1 MDVPRQAS
9 DLRKRRIRRIS
20 YAVAGVAAILA
31 VTLGVSRLKPAP
43 PSVDRAAVWVDT
55 VKQGTMLRQMRG
67 LGTLVPVEIRW
78 IPAATEGRVER
89 IVVLPGSQVKANTVL
104 LQLSNPQLQQEE
116 TDARYQLQAAEAEYR
131 QLQASLHSAVLDQ
144 KATAAAVSAD
154 YREALAQSRSD
165 ADLVQKGLVARLD
178 ADVSQQ
184 KALGL
189 QQRTA
194 LEQQR
199 IAAAQASMAAQ
210 LAAQQA
216 KVAQLRAQYE
226 LKQSQVADLQV
237 KAGIDGVL
245 QDLPLQVG
253 QWVTSGTTMAK
264 VAQPQQLKA
273 QIKVAETEARDVQLG
288 QPASIDTHNGVI
300 PGHVIRID
308 PAVQNGTVTVDVA
321 LDGALPSG
329 ARPDLSVDGTINIE
343 TLSNV
348 LYVGRPAFGQADSTV
363 TMFKLTGDGKEAV
376 RVKVE
381 LGKTSVNTVQIV
393 RGLNVGDQVIL
404 SDMSAQDGADRIRL
418 Q

>member
-55 VKQGTMLRQMRG
+55 VKQGTMLRQVRG

-154 YREALAQSRSD
+154 YREALAQSKSD

-189 QQRTA
+189 QQRTE

-199 IAAAQASMAAQ
+199 IAAAQSSMAAQ

-363 TMFKLTGDGKEAV
+363 TMFKLIGDGKEAV

>member
-1 MDVPRQAS
+1 
-9 DLRKRRIRRIS
+9 
-20 YAVAGVAAILA
+20 
-31 VTLGVSRLKPAP
+31 
-43 PSVDRAAVWVDT
+43 
-55 VKQGTMLRQMRG
+55 
-67 LGTLVPVEIRW
+67 VPVEIRW

-89 IVVLPGSQVKANTVL
+89 ILVLPGSQVKANTVL

-154 YREALAQSRSD
+154 YREALAQSKSD

-178 ADVSQQ
+178 ADVSRQ

-189 QQRTA
+189 EQRTE

-199 IAAAQASMAAQ
+199 IAAAQSSMAAQ

-237 KAGIDGVL
+237 KAGINGVL

-343 TLSNV
+343 KLSNV

-363 TMFKLTGDGKEAV
+363 TMYKLAGDGKDAV
-376 RVKVE
+376 AVKVE
-381 LGKTSVNTVQIV
+381 LGKTSVNTVQIL

-404 SDMSAQDGADRIRL
+404 SDMSAQDGADSIRL

>member
-55 VKQGTMLRQMRG
+55 VKQGTMLRQVRG

-104 LQLSNPQLQQEE
+104 LQLSNPQLLQEE

-144 KATAAAVSAD
+144 RATAAAVSAD
-154 YREALAQSRSD
+154 YREALAQSKSD

-178 ADVSQQ
+178 ADVSRQ

-189 QQRTA
+189 EQRTE

-199 IAAAQASMAAQ
+199 VQAAQSSMTAQ

-288 QPASIDTHNGVI
+288 QPASIDTHNGII

-321 LDGALPSG
+321 LDGVLPGG

-376 RVKVE
+376 AVKVE
-381 LGKTSVNTVQIV
+381 LGKTSVNTVQIL

>member
-55 VKQGTMLRQMRG
+55 VKQGTMLRQVRG

-343 TLSNV
+343 TLSDV

>member
-9 DLRKRRIRRIS
+9 DLRKRRIRRIG

-31 VTLGVSRLKPAP
+31 ITLGVSRLKPAP

-55 VKQGTMLRQMRG
+55 VKQGTMLRQVRG

-89 IVVLPGSQVKANTVL
+89 ILVLPGSQVKANTVL
-104 LQLSNPQLQQEE
+104 LQLSNPQLRQEE

-154 YREALAQSRSD
+154 YREALAQSKSD

-178 ADVSQQ
+178 ADVSRQ

-189 QQRTA
+189 EQRTE

-199 IAAAQASMAAQ
+199 IAAAQSSMAAQ

-237 KAGIDGVL
+237 KAGINGVL

-343 TLSNV
+343 KLSNV

-363 TMFKLTGDGKEAV
+363 TMYKLAGDGKDAV
-376 RVKVE
+376 AVKVE
-381 LGKTSVNTVQIV
+381 LGKTSVNTVQIL

>member
-9 DLRKRRIRRIS
+9 ELRKRRIRRLLW
-20 YAVAGVAAILA
+20 AVAGVAAILA
-31 VTLGVSRLKPAP
+31 VALGVSRLKPAP

-55 VKQGTMLRQMRG
+55 VKQGTMLRQVRG

-89 IVVLPGSQVKANTVL
+89 ILVLPGSQVKAGTVL

-154 YREALAQSRSD
+154 YREALAQSKSD

-178 ADVSQQ
+178 ADVSRQ

-189 QQRTA
+189 EQRTA

-199 IAAAQASMAAQ
+199 VQAAQSSMTAQ

-216 KVAQLRAQYE
+216 KLAQLRAQYE
-226 LKQSQVADLQV
+226 LKRSQVADLQV

-253 QWVTSGTTMAK
+253 QWVTSGATLAK

-321 LDGALPSG
+321 LDGALPGG

-343 TLSNV
+343 TLNNV

-381 LGKTSVNTVQIV
+381 LGKTSVNTVQIL

>member
-1 MDVPRQAS
+1 MSWTVTGVV
-9 DLRKRRIRRIS
+9 
-20 YAVAGVAAILA
+20 AVLA
-31 VTLGVSRLKPAP
+31 VGLGVSRLKPAP

-55 VKQGTMLRQMRG
+55 VKQGEMLRQVRG

-89 IVVLPGSQVKANTVL
+89 IEVLPGSQVKAGTVL
-104 LQLSNPQLQQEE
+104 LQLSNPQLQQQE

-144 KATAAAVSAD
+144 KATAAAVGAD

-178 ADVSQQ
+178 ADVSRQ

-189 QQRTA
+189 AQRTE

-199 IAAAQASMAAQ
+199 IAAAQSSMAAQ

-226 LKQSQVADLQV
+226 LKRSQVADLQV

-288 QPASIDTHNGVI
+288 QPASIDTHNGII

-321 LDGALPSG
+321 LDGALPGG
-329 ARPDLSVDGTINIE
+329 ARPDLSVDGTVNIE
-343 TLSNV
+343 RLSHV

-363 TMFKLTGDGKEAV
+363 TMFKLSNDGRQAV

>member
-1 MDVPRQAS
+1 MS
-9 DLRKRRIRRIS
+9 WT
-20 YAVAGVAAILA
+20 VAGVVAVLA
-31 VTLGVSRLKPAP
+31 VGLGVSRLKPAP

-55 VKQGTMLRQMRG
+55 VKQGEMLRQVRG

-89 IVVLPGSQVKANTVL
+89 IEVLPGSQVKAGTVL
-104 LQLSNPQLQQEE
+104 LQLSNPQLQQQE

-144 KATAAAVSAD
+144 KATAAAVGAD
-154 YREALAQSRSD
+154 YREALAQSKSD

-178 ADVSQQ
+178 ADVSRQ

-189 QQRTA
+189 AQRTE

-199 IAAAQASMAAQ
+199 VAAARSSMAAQ

-226 LKQSQVADLQV
+226 LKRSQVADLQV
-237 KAGIDGVL
+237 KAGIEGVL

-288 QPASIDTHNGVI
+288 QPASIDTHNGII

-321 LDGALPSG
+321 LDGTLPGG

-343 TLSNV
+343 RLSHV

>member
-9 DLRKRRIRRIS
+9 DLRKRRLRRIG

-55 VKQGTMLRQMRG
+55 VKQGTMLRQVRG

-89 IVVLPGSQVKANTVL
+89 ILVLPGSQVKANTVL

-154 YREALAQSRSD
+154 YREALAQSKSD

-178 ADVSQQ
+178 ADVSRQ

-189 QQRTA
+189 EQRTE

-199 IAAAQASMAAQ
+199 IAAALSSMAAQ

-264 VAQPQQLKA
+264 VAQPEQLKA

-321 LDGALPSG
+321 LDGALPGG

-343 TLSNV
+343 KLSNV

-363 TMFKLTGDGKEAV
+363 TMYKLTGDGKEAV
-376 RVKVE
+376 AVKVE
-381 LGKTSVNTVQIV
+381 LGKTSVNTVQIL

>member
-55 VKQGTMLRQMRG
+55 VKQGTMLRQVRG

>member
-1 MDVPRQAS
+1 MIV
-9 DLRKRRIRRIS
+9 
-20 YAVAGVAAILA
+20 AVS
-31 VTLGVSRLKPAP
+31 LGVSRLKPAP

-55 VKQGTMLRQMRG
+55 VRQGDMLRQVRG
-67 LGTLVPVEIRW
+67 LGTLVPVDIRW

-89 IVVLPGSQVKANTVL
+89 ILVLPGSQVKAGTVL
-104 LQLSNPQLQQEE
+104 LQLSNPQLEQEE

-131 QLQASLHSAVLDQ
+131 QLQASLHSTVLDQ
-144 KATAAAVSAD
+144 RATAASVEAD
-154 YREALAQSRSD
+154 YREALAQSKSD

-178 ADVSQQ
+178 ADVSRQ

-189 QQRTA
+189 EQRTQ

-199 IAAAQASMAAQ
+199 IQAAQSSMQAQ

-216 KVAQLRAQYE
+216 KVDQLRAQYE

-237 KAGIDGVL
+237 RAGIDGVL

-253 QWVTSGTTMAK
+253 QWVTAGTTMAK
-264 VAQPQQLKA
+264 VAQPQKLKA
-273 QIKVAETEARDVQLG
+273 QIKVAETEARDVQLE
-288 QPASIDTHNGVI
+288 QPATIDTHNGVI

-343 TLSNV
+343 KLSHV
-348 LYVGRPAFGQADSTV
+348 LYVGRPAFGQAESTV
-363 TMFKLTGDGKEAV
+363 TMFKLAGDGKEAV

-381 LGKTSVNTVQIV
+381 LGKTSVNTVQIL

-404 SDMSAQDGADRIRL
+404 SDMSAQDGFDRIRL
-418 Q
+418 QQ